1 METHTDDALGTLDG
15 VRRVLVR
22 TLGIED
28 RAGGIDADTALLGG
42 LPELDSLAVLELAA
56 ALEDDFG
63 IVIDDAD
70 FTGEVF
76 ETVGTLA
83 AFVARE
89 VGAAG

>member
-1 METHTDDALGTLDG
+1 METHIDDAPATLDD

-28 RAGGIDADTALLGG
+28 RAGSIDADTGLLGE

-56 ALEDDFG
+56 ALEDEFE
-63 IVIDDAD
+63 IVIDDSD

-76 ETVGTLA
+76 ATVGTLA
-83 AFVARE
+83 AYVARE
-89 VGAAG
+89 VRVTR